1 MWWWSLVVVVRVEG
15 GGGGGGDEGHCGGGK
30 RVPGVPH
37 AELFLL
43 AIYKLGCTSRRF
55 VISACVGG
63 KRQYSCASCAISP
76 TAFVRKSCSSSL
88 FRADR

>member
-1 MWWWSLVVVVRVEG
+1 MRPCPHPRACCSGGRRVWWWSLVVVVRVEG

-43 AIYKLGCTSRRF
+43 AIYKLGCTSQ
-55 VISACVGG
+55 VLIGG
-63 KRQYSCASCAISP
+63 LCEQARPSKDEAG
-76 TAFVRKSCSSSL
+76 
-88 FRADR
+88 